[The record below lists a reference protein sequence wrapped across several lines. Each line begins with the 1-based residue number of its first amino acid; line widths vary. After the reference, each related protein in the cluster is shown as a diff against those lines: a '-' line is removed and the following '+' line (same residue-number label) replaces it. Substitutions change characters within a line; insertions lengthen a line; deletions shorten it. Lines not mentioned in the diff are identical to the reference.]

1 MTEFLVRHFV
11 KNHEDVEKVSVRTAY
26 GVLASVVGIFCNVLL
41 FVVKGAV
48 GFFLHS
54 VSVMA
59 DEFNNLS
66 DAGSSIVGLVG
77 VRMASKPADEEHP
90 FGHGRIEYIA
100 ALVVSFL
107 VLQVGF
113 TFFKDSIRKIQNP
126 EELKFQAVSVIILVL
141 SIGVK
146 LWMGMFN
153 KKLGKKIDSKVMM
166 ATATDAMGDVVTTT
180 ATIASV
186 LFFKITGINIDGIV
200 GIGVSL
206 VVMWAG
212 IGIAKDTLEPLIGE
226 AVAPEEFV
234 RISRFVEK
242 YEGIVGSHDLIV
254 HNYGPGR
261 SMASIHAEVPNDV
274 DIEVSHEI
282 IDRIERDAAK
292 RLGIFLVIH
301 MDPVETK
308 DAHVL
313 EVRHQVEQI
322 LDAVDFRVSIHDFRM
337 VDGKEQINLI
347 FDMVVPFEYSTQ
359 KQNELKMTLRKLLQ
373 MADKRYQCVITIER
387 SYVASAKG

>member
-26 GVLASVVGIFCNVLL
+26 GVLASVVGIFCHVLL

-48 GFFLHS
+48 GFFLQS

-59 DEFNNLS
+59 DAFNNLS
-66 DAGSSIVGLVG
+66 DAGSSVVGLVG

-186 LFFKITGINIDGIV
+186 LFFRITGINIDGIV

-226 AVAPEEFV
+226 AVAPEEYV

-308 DAHVL
+308 DEHVL

-322 LDAVDFRVSIHDFRM
+322 LDAVDSRVSIHDFRM

>member
-1 MTEFLVRHFV
+1 MDQHSKLGYREGL
-11 KNHEDVEKVSVRTAY
+11 VSVI
-26 GVLASVVGIFCNVLL
+26 LNLLL
-41 FVVKGAV
+41 FVLKYYAGIASAS
-48 GFFLHS
+48 LALI
-54 VSVMA
+54 A
-59 DEFNNLS
+59 DAWHTLS
-66 DAGSSIVGLVG
+66 DSLTSLVVILGIKLSSK
-77 VRMASKPADEEHP
+77 KPDKEHP

-186 LFFKITGINIDGIV
+186 LFFRITGINIDGIV

-226 AVAPEEFV
+226 AVAPEEYV

-308 DAHVL
+308 DEHVL

-322 LDAVDFRVSIHDFRM
+322 LDAVDSRVSIHDFRM

>member
-59 DEFNNLS
+59 DAFNNLS
-66 DAGSSIVGLVG
+66 AAGSSGVGLVG

-186 LFFKITGINIDGIV
+186 LFFRITGINIDGIV

-226 AVAPEEFV
+226 AVAPEEYV

-308 DAHVL
+308 DEHVL

-322 LDAVDFRVSIHDFRM
+322 LDAVDSRVSIHDFRM